1 MAQYVKNK
9 KKVSFF
15 FAQYKRIVLTLQSLW
30 QL

>member
-1 MAQYVKNK
+1 MAQYVKYVQKNQL
-9 KKVSFF
+9 F